1 MATLMAQYPDVQEVV
16 GADRKDRIPCILP
29 QVVFINWRI
38 FVASVLER
46 GEANESWFIAPRPV
60 ALLNRLRGTV
70 WLEYFCIDG
79 KPIED
84 EGSSGTFG

>member
-1 MATLMAQYPDVQEVV
+1 MATLIAQYPDVQEVV

-38 FVASVLER
+38 FVASVVER
-46 GEANESWFIAPRPV
+46 GEAKESWLIAA
-60 ALLNRLRGTV
+60 ALLNLLRGTV
-70 WLEYFCIDG
+70 WLEYFWIEG